1 MITPKAFEQAMNARL
16 TPVQPVVIGLL
27 IVVILA
33 AIWLIIQPN
42 ATVRTAGLLW
52 FLLP

>member
-1 MITPKAFEQAMNARL
+1 MITPKAFEASLNARL
-16 TPVQPVVIGLL
+16 TPIQPVVIGLL

-42 ATVRTAGLLW
+42 PTKRTAGLLW